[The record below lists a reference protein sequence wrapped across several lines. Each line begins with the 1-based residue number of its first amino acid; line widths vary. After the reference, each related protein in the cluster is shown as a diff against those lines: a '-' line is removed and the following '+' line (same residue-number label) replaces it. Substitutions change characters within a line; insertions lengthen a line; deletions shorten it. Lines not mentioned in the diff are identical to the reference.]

1 MKKIILIFFG
11 LLISCNTTGELKI
24 TNQWFRPAV
33 KGMNTAFY
41 FTIENNTNQA
51 DTLYS
56 VNSDIAGMVQIHE
69 TFEKEGLMG
78 MRQVDF
84 VVVKPNS
91 KIEFKPGGL
100 HVMVM
105 NLYSDYKKNS
115 SADFELYFK
124 QKGIVKIKAVT
135 KL

>member
-41 FTIENNTNQA
+41 FTIENNTNQT

-69 TFEKEGLMG
+69 TFEINDMKG
-78 MRQVDF
+78 MRAVEN
-84 VVVKPNS
+84 VVVKSHS
-91 KIEFKPGGL
+91 KTYFKPGGL

-105 NLYSDYKKNS
+105 NLNNDYKENS
-115 SADFELYFK
+115 SAEFELYFK
-124 QKGIVKIKAVT
+124 KKGIVKIKAIA
-135 KL
+135 K